1 MSWLK
6 QLGRLQNAR
15 GGGRRSCARRP
26 RWTPQLE
33 RLERRTL
40 LSVVLQGDFATG
52 PNPFAVALADF
63 NGDGKIDLAVANSGT
78 STVSVLL
85 GNGTGTF
92 GAKTDFTTGSGP
104 RSVAAADLNGDGKLD
119 LVLADS

>member
-1 MSWLK
+1 MNWLK
-6 QLGRLQNAR
+6 RLRWPKNGRR
-15 GGGRRSCARRP
+15 GGACSARRL
-26 RWTPQLE
+26 RWTPRLE

-40 LSVVLQGDFATG
+40 LSVLLQGDFATG

-78 STVSVLL
+78 NTVSVLL

-104 RSVAAADLNGDGKLD
+104 RSVAAADLNG
-119 LVLADS
+119 